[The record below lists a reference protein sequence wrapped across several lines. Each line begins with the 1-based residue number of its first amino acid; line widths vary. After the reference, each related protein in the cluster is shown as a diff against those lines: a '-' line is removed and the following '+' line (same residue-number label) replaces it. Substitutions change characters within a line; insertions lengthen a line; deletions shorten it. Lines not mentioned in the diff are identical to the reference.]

1 MNVNDISDAAQSGLV
16 RFFEALPQVLG
27 ALVIVLI
34 GWVIALVIKTII
46 TKALHGAGFDRLLLD
61 SSAGNYIRRAM
72 DRPSLFMGK
81 FAYWLVFLGFV
92 SLALSSLNIE
102 GLNAFM
108 GAVYGYLP
116 HVIASLLIFLVAGS
130 VSVAAVAFI
139 NRVMGETALARTV
152 AAVVPSIVMS
162 IAVFMI
168 LNELQIATEIV
179 VITYTAVIGAVAL
192 GMALAFGLGGR
203 DIAGRVL
210 EQAYQKGVENASTV
224 SREVKAASERTETE
238 VRRVRRQNKR

>member
-1 MNVNDISDAAQSGLV
+1 MNVDDVSQAAQGGLE

-27 ALVIVLI
+27 AIVIVLI
-34 GWVIALVIKTII
+34 GWLVAL
-46 TKALHGAGFDRLLLD
+46 ALKNLVTQLLRGAGFDRMLLD
-61 SSAGNYIRRAM
+61 SSAGGFIRRAI
-72 DRPSLFMGK
+72 DRPSRFMGK
-81 FAYWLVFLGFV
+81 LVYWLVFLGFI

-108 GAVYGYLP
+108 GAIYGYLP
-116 HVIASLLIFLVAGS
+116 HVIASVIIFLVAGT
-130 VSVAAVAFI
+130 VSVAAVAFV

-168 LNELQIATEIV
+168 LNELQIAKEIV
-179 VITYTAVIGAVAL
+179 TITYTAIIGAVAL

-203 DIAGRVL
+203 DVAGRLL
-210 EQAYQKGVENASTV
+210 EQAYQKGRENASTV
-224 SREVKAASERTETE
+224 KHEVKQASARTETE
-238 VRRVRRQNKR
+238 VRRATRKNRR